1 MLQNEEIGGTTMLI
15 AIPTSMSKTQYYL
28 NQAYVDYVEGA
39 GFEPMMVTPKNDILE
54 MAQRCHGLLLPG
66 GIDIDP
72 IFYGEDNYNSMSVC
86 PVKDDFERQMLFA
99 FIELGKPIFGIC
111 RGAQLI
117 AREYLLR
124 VEVAHE
130 RLEFVQHM
138 RHHSLASE
146 LGIARD
152 IRAHG
157 VFVDRNALYGE
168 NNDKY
173 INTFVNSMHHQCL
186 FLHPPEEQKGKKK
199 KRPPTLI
206 VEGLRVLGY
215 TRYGMED
222 KEKGHIVE
230 AFDIIG
236 WVESPIVAVQWHP
249 EELKDYAI
257 LQNFF
262 QPFAEAAIAGG

>member
-1 MLQNEEIGGTTMLI
+1 MLQNEEIGGPTMLI

-72 IFYGEDNYNSMSVC
+72 IFYGEENYDSMSVD
-86 PVKDDFERQMLFA
+86 PIKDDFERQVFFA

-117 AREYLLR
+117 AREFLLR
-124 VEVAHE
+124 VHEAHK
-130 RLEFVQHM
+130 RLEFVQHI
-138 RHHSLASE
+138 RHHALATA
-146 LGIARD
+146 LVIGRD
-152 IRAHG
+152 VRSHG
-157 VFVDRNALYGE
+157 VFVDRNVLYGE
-168 NNDKY
+168 HKPKY
-173 INTFVNSMHHQCL
+173 QKVFTNSMHHQCL
-186 FLHPPEEQKGKKK
+186 FLNPLPKPKGKK
-199 KRPPTLI
+199 RQPPDVL
-206 VEGLRVLGY
+206 VVAGLRVLGY
-215 TRYGMED
+215 TRYGMEE

-230 AFDIIG
+230 AFDING

-249 EELKDYAI
+249 EELKDYALI
-257 LQNFF
+257 QNFF
-262 QPFAEAAIAGG
+262 SQHVDVMIAEG